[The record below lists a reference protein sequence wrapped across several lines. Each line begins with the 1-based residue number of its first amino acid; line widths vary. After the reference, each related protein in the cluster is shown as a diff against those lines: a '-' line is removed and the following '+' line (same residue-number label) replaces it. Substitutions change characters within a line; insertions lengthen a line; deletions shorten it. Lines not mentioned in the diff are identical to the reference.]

1 MVISNFQAYACLAG
15 WRDSLMWG
23 ICVRPGME
31 PEGETAV
38 SDEFYKRLLGI
49 SKQNQLV
56 SGDSI
61 YGITTGEDIL
71 NFSERDA
78 AGSTVAHYRV
88 VEQRIGY
95 LGEGGSITWHRTE
108 VKSKQD

>member
-1 MVISNFQAYACLAG
+1 M
-15 WRDSLMWG
+15 
-23 ICVRPGME
+23 
-31 PEGETAV
+31 

-49 SKQNQLV
+49 PKQNQLV

-95 LGEGGSITWHRTE
+95 LREGGSITWHRTE